1 MFHKLVSLILTSAL
15 LSLTAVTPA
24 AAQKQGEAVARMK
37 QAAQK
42 AMEKDKEIT
51 VVLKHPRNEKT
62 KFKGKVKQIADDGL
76 TLTDLKTGEQTQFAF
91 AEIQEIR
98 GKPSHKGLIVALAV
112 VAGVAIVLLVAI
124 NSLGKNS

>member
-24 AAQKQGEAVARMK
+24 AAQKQGEAVARM